1 MAQLRGPRRG
11 RALLALLG
19 ALLLSQAEAA
29 DGERGIY
36 DFCQVS
42 KVVGR
47 CRASIPRWWY
57 NVTDGSCQ
65 QFVYG
70 GCGGNDNNYLTK
82 EKCLE
87 KCAGVTVNA
96 VDVQATSRNGADSSI
111 PSVLRGQN
119 SDDFSGDIFNYEEY
133 CTAKAETGPC
143 RAAFPRWYFDVEKNV
158 CDNFIYGGCRG
169 NKNIYQ
175 SKEECMHR
183 CFGKQSYPFLPHGT
197 KAVVLVGL
205 FAMVLILFLGAS
217 VVCLVR
223 VARRNQEQALRTAWG
238 PCDDKEHLVKN
249 TYAL

>member
-111 PSVLRGQN
+111 PSGRFLKTCQRLGKQRGSAWAASSWLQHPCIGGRTLSHRQEGRGILQGFLAGLSLLLGDRGVWRPLLHVAQALPSSLQTGSGPYLCLLYQLSPTPTSPGLWLLLSHVLLAVSLPVLR
-119 SDDFSGDIFNYEEY
+119 
-133 CTAKAETGPC
+133 
-143 RAAFPRWYFDVEKNV
+143 
-158 CDNFIYGGCRG
+158 
-169 NKNIYQ
+169 
-175 SKEECMHR
+175 
-183 CFGKQSYPFLPHGT
+183 
-197 KAVVLVGL
+197 VL
-205 FAMVLILFLGAS
+205 
-217 VVCLVR
+217 CLVPPPPLHSHGS
-223 VARRNQEQALRTAWG
+223 A
-238 PCDDKEHLVKN
+238 
-249 TYAL
+249 